1 MQILLGIVGEI
12 IVLLRTAGAAH
23 VVVGQVED
31 WLSSVQAPDRRRRG
45 VHPAR
50 DAR

>member
-1 MQILLGIVGEI
+1 MQVLSRIVGESI
-12 IVLLRTAGAAH
+12 FLLRTAGAAH
-23 VVVGQVED
+23 VVDGQMED
-31 WLSSVQAPDRRRRG
+31 WVSSVPAPARRPCG

>member
-1 MQILLGIVGEI
+1 MQILLRIVGEI

-23 VVVGQVED
+23 VVDGQVED
-31 WLSSVQAPDRRRRG
+31 WLSSVPAPDRRRG